1 MGWGVAG
8 YALGNCEDLG
18 YLYGSFR
25 VILETRFASGSAQTI
40 QDDLPHFAK
49 SYHQTLPMLPRG
61 IPRHPPPH
69 RNCPFFTSHPGG
81 ILFLGYIGRYF
92 SPETSHRMC
101 CRRRR
106 ITHPDYHVRHLMTL
120 KPQGL

>member
-1 MGWGVAG
+1 MGLGG
-8 YALGNCEDLG
+8 GGDALGNCEGLG

-61 IPRHPPPH
+61 IPHHPSPH
-69 RNCPFFTSHPGG
+69 RNWSFHTLHPGD
-81 ILFLGYIGRYF
+81 LFVFGYIGR
-92 SPETSHRMC
+92 
-101 CRRRR
+101 
-106 ITHPDYHVRHLMTL
+106 
-120 KPQGL
+120 